1 MNPIDERLIMEH
13 INLTPAESAL
23 DAAQMPQ
30 LIQIYLSNLAAQ
42 LDARTVKG
50 YAAKLCYVERWL
62 REEGPAWQFALTR
75 SRLLAL
81 EQWLFERPLQ
91 RSEGTL
97 AYNTRRDV
105 LRRLR
110 QLLRWAFQD
119 GYLNRDY
126 SLWVPPA
133 RGEAPKY
140 EPAPLE
146 ALSKL
151 LIAAGNSPTPWRDRC
166 IAALFIG
173 VGLRR
178 SEVSALK
185 VQDIQLYAD
194 DSGVA
199 KVVGKRTKAN
209 KTGRRDVALDNVTGS
224 YVRAWLEVLDEIYGP
239 LFPSNLNR
247 GEGISPQSVYRVVK
261 RAIARAGLEDEPGLI
276 ACHSL
281 RRSYTTH
288 AAKAARTD
296 AELYAL
302 QRQLGHKSFV
312 QTSQYNLLGPDEIR
326 EMVKSPISRI
336 SSGSQPRR
344 PR

>member
-1 MNPIDERLIMEH
+1 MNPINERLIMEH

-30 LIQIYLSNLAAQ
+30 LIQIYLSNLAAR
-42 LDARTVKG
+42 LDPRTVEG
-50 YAAKLCYVERWL
+50 YAAKLNYFECWL
-62 REEGPAWQFALTR
+62 QEEGPHWRFALTR

-81 EQWLFERPLQ
+81 EEWLFTRPLQ
-91 RSEGTL
+91 RSDGTL
-97 AYNTRRDV
+97 SYNTRRDV

-119 GYLNRDY
+119 GYLSRDY
-126 SLWVPPA
+126 SLWVPSA
-133 RGEAPKY
+133 RGASPRY
-140 EPAPLE
+140 ELAPLE

-151 LIAAGNSPTPWRDRC
+151 LIAAGDSPAPWRDRC
-166 IAALFIG
+166 IVALFIG

-178 SEVSALK
+178 AEVAALS

-199 KVVGKRTKAN
+199 KVIGKRTKAN
-209 KTGRRDVALDNVTGS
+209 KTGRRDVALDRVTGS
-224 YVRAWLEVLDEIYGP
+224 YVRAWLEVLDQIYGP

-261 RAIARAGLEDEPGLI
+261 RAIGRAGLEDEPGI
-276 ACHSL
+276 TACHSL
-281 RRSYTTH
+281 RRSYATH
-288 AAKAARTD
+288 AAKAANTN
-296 AELYAL
+296 AELDAL

-312 QTSQYNLLGPDEIR
+312 MTSQYNLLGPDEIR
-326 EMVKSPISRI
+326 EMVKSPLSRI
-336 SSGSQPRR
+336 SAGSQPRR